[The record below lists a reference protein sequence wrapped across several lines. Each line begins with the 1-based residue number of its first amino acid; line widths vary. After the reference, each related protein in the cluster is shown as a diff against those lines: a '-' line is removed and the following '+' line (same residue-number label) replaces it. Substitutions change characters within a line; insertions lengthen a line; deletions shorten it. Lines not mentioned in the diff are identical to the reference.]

1 MHLQATSY
9 GYSVELRAVF
19 KRGAARSIHFS
30 KNKITLKD
38 QTAVDSRFHA
48 YIGKL
53 SSSAVKE
60 IVRKVILQ
68 SVFRVNPVGIV
79 IVHPVNQDVV
89 NLSCQS
95 FCQKFRSR
103 KNGRDHGISLN
114 PRQMQFIKCS

>member
-9 GYSVELRAVF
+9 GYSVKLRAVF
-19 KRGAARSIHFS
+19 RRGSARS
-30 KNKITLKD
+30 ITLKD

-53 SSSAVKE
+53 SSSAAKE

-68 SVFRVNPVGIV
+68 SVFRVNPVSMV

-89 NLSCQS
+89 NLSRQS
-95 FCQKFRSR
+95 FCQKFGSR
-103 KNGRDHGISLN
+103 KNGRNHGISLN
-114 PRQMQFIKCS
+114 PGPMQFIKCS